1 MKVLITGGA
10 GYIGSH
16 MALALA
22 DRGAPAVILDDL
34 STGVRDAVPVSH
46 SFVEGDIADADLVT
60 RLIKD
65 HGIVSVAHFAAKT
78 VVPDS
83 VADPLGYYYAN
94 TVKTHALIRA
104 SVAAGV
110 RQFVFSSTAAIY
122 GESDRALID
131 EDAPIRPANPYGASK
146 LMSERMLMDATR
158 AYDLR
163 VAVLRYFNVSG
174 ADPAGRAGQS
184 TPNATHLIKVA
195 LQAALGRRPHV
206 DVYGDDY
213 STPDGSCVRDFIH
226 ISDLIDAHMLAL
238 DHLQRGGES
247 LFCNCGYG
255 RGYSVLE
262 VIEAV
267 RRVSGKDFEVRRMP
281 RRPGD
286 SANVVADATR
296 IKQRLG
302 WTPRY
307 DDLDTI
313 IRHALDWER
322 RLA

>member
-1 MKVLITGGA
+1 VSVLITGGA

-22 DRGAPAVILDDL
+22 DRGARAVILDDL
-34 STGVRDAVPVSH
+34 STGVRDAIPTAH
-46 SFVEGDIADADLVT
+46 IFVQGDIADADLVT
-60 RLIKD
+60 QLIKD
-65 HGIVSVAHFAAKT
+65 HGIVTVAHFAAKT

-83 VADPLGYYYAN
+83 VADPLGYYFAN

-104 SVAAGV
+104 AIGAGV
-110 RQFVFSSTAAIY
+110 QQVLFSSTAALY
-122 GESDRALID
+122 GEPDRALID
-131 EDAPIRPANPYGASK
+131 EEAPLRPANPYGASK
-146 LMSERMLMDATR
+146 LMSERMLADAAR
-158 AYDLR
+158 AHGVR
-163 VAVLRYFNVSG
+163 TAVLRYFNVAG

-195 LQAALGRRPHV
+195 VQAALGRRPRME
-206 DVYGDDY
+206 VYGDDY
-213 STPDGSCVRDFIH
+213 PTPDGSCVRDFIH
-226 ISDLIDAHMLAL
+226 VSDLIDAHMLAL
-238 DHLQRGGES
+238 DHLQSGGES
-247 LFCNCGYG
+247 LLCNCGYG

-267 RRVSGKDFEVRRMP
+267 RRISGVDFEVRRMP

-286 SANVVADATR
+286 SANVVADPTR

-307 DDLDTI
+307 NDLDTI
-313 IRHALDWER
+313 IRHALAWER
-322 RLA
+322 RA